1 MALSR
6 GTQVVR
12 VHVVRSLAC
21 RRTAG
26 FSARP
31 LDNTHA
37 TRAHS
42 THVYL
47 QMKPPRLEELT
58 HICRMLSSSHTHYEC
73 NAVACLRKKL
83 TAAFM
88 IVLGYPPVF
97 FF

>member
-1 MALSR
+1 
-6 GTQVVR
+6 
-12 VHVVRSLAC
+12 
-21 RRTAG
+21 
-26 FSARP
+26 
-31 LDNTHA
+31 
-37 TRAHS
+37 
-42 THVYL
+42 
-47 QMKPPRLEELT
+47 MKPPRLEELT